1 MVKVEKFIT
10 ESIRRIQEEAGGEHA
25 VIALSG
31 GVDSSVCAELASRAI
46 GDKLIPIYV
55 DTGLMRKGETA
66 RIKEIFGHLGVRII
80 DAGEEFISA
89 LAGESDPEKKRKI
102 IGEKF
107 IRIFEREARATG
119 ARYLLQGTIY
129 PDCIESE
136 GGIKSH
142 HNVGGMPL
150 SIEFSKVIE
159 PLRELYKDEV
169 RDVAEALG
177 LPGEIAHRMPFPGP
191 GLSVRVVGAITRE
204 AIEVVREANAIVED
218 VLVEKYR
225 PWQCLAALVGLGTG
239 VKGDNRL
246 HGWIVAVR
254 AVNSR
259 DGMTADPIEITWEDL
274 AEIQGRITSTIPAVS
289 RVVYDITPKP
299 PATIEYE

>member
-1 MVKVEKFIT
+1 MKEGSRVIT
-10 ESIRRIQEEAGGEHA
+10 TLA
-25 VIALSG
+25 V
-31 GVDSSVCAELASRAI
+31 C
-46 GDKLIPIYV
+46 
-55 DTGLMRKGETA
+55 
-66 RIKEIFGHLGVRII
+66 
-80 DAGEEFISA
+80 
-89 LAGESDPEKKRKI
+89 
-102 IGEKF
+102 
-107 IRIFEREARATG
+107 
-119 ARYLLQGTIY
+119 
-129 PDCIESE
+129 
-136 GGIKSH
+136 
-142 HNVGGMPL
+142 PL

-218 VLVEKYR
+218 ILVEKYR

-259 DGMTADPIEITWEDL
+259 DGMTADPIEITWEDPGRDPGSDNL
-274 AEIQGRITSTIPAVS
+274 NYPGSMFYNQGWCMTSLPNLRQPS
-289 RVVYDITPKP
+289 NMNEMK
-299 PATIEYE
+299 